1 MKKKILSV
9 LLSLCLLVGTFP
21 AVAQA
26 QTTGDDAAPTEFT
39 LTQADQAVLGLQHGL
54 WTLETQEVDKSVLE
68 MAIAKAEYM
77 LADEYKY
84 VPQFLGQ
91 LRTALK
97 SAYVVYYDATATDA
111 AVQAASDA
119 LVEAI
124 LVQRFKADKSILEDL
139 VAKAEKI
146 DVTGYTPESVAAFY
160 AALEHAR
167 ELLADETLSEEDQ
180 RLVDQAVAR
189 LADAIDGLTAMPEE
203 ANKTLLEKT
212 VTYALGLSTVG
223 VVEAAKQKFQDALD
237 HAQAVLNDPYASQAE
252 VDAAWDALLEGI
264 WGLGLI
270 QGDKTELGQLM
281 DQAQQMVDNQDKYV
295 TEHWGLLVDALA
307 AAQAIMDDPNAM
319 EEDITPVAEALLE
332 AILAQRFK
340 ADKSILEDLIAQA
353 EQMDVSKYTD
363 ESAAVFQEALDH
375 AKDVMADETLSEE
388 DQAVVDQAVKELSD
402 AMAAL
407 VRKVLV
413 EDSTGD
419 ISVGDAQDSFI
430 PGTVVS
436 VEHITEGD
444 IYDRVEEALDG
455 LPIVMD
461 SVVIYEFNATLDGE
475 AVQPQEMVAVTFQ
488 IPQGMNPDYLKLYYV
503 SDTGEVEEI
512 PITVD
517 KETNTATAYL
527 THFSTYVLAEV
538 SSNDTADKAK
548 LQQLMEKATDLVEQ
562 QEQYVATHWDALL
575 TALDAAQSV
584 YEDPAAT
591 EQEVEEA
598 AQALLQAILVQRF
611 KADKSIL
618 EDVIHRALAVDL
630 TGCTQQQV
638 EIFQAALDQAQAV
651 LADDTLSTADQAVVD
666 AAVAAPF
673 AALGDATADTQPEA
687 SDKPEASKDPEATQQ
702 PESVPPT
709 GDHAPLMAYLGI
721 LTLSAAALLILA
733 QNKRKA

>member
-26 QTTGDDAAPTEFT
+26 QTSENQTFQPASTET
-39 LTQADQAVLGLQHGL
+39 ISPL
-54 WTLETQEVDKSVLE
+54 VDKDILYPLIARAEDMVSNEEKYVALY
-68 MAIAKAEYM
+68 MDTLKDTLAIARGVAQNEN
-77 LADEYKY
+77 
-84 VPQFLGQ
+84 
-91 LRTALK
+91 
-97 SAYVVYYDATATDA
+97 ATAA
-111 AVQAASDA
+111 QVQEISEA
-119 LVEAI
+119 LLNAI
-124 LVQRFKADKSILEDL
+124 LAQRFAADKSILEDL

-146 DVTGYTPESVAAFY
+146 NVTGYTPESVAAFY

-167 ELLADETLSEEDQ
+167 EILADETLSEEDQ
-180 RLVDQAVAR
+180 KLVDEAVAR
-189 LADAIDGLTAMPEE
+189 LSAAINGLTAMPEE

-212 VTYALGLSTVG
+212 VTYALGLSTEG
-223 VVEAAKQKFQDALD
+223 VVEAAKQQFQEALD

-270 QGDKTELGQLM
+270 QGDKTELSQLM

-295 TEHWGLLVDALA
+295 SEHWDLLVDALA
-307 AAQAIMDDPNAM
+307 AAQDVMDNPNAM

-353 EQMDVSKYTD
+353 EQVDVSKYTD

-375 AKDVMADETLSEE
+375 AKDVMADETLSED
-388 DQAVVDQAVKELSD
+388 DQAVVDQAVKDLSD

-407 VRKVLV
+407 VRKVVV
-413 EDSTGD
+413 EDSSGNV
-419 ISVGDAQDSFI
+419 SVGDAQDSFI

-503 SDTGEVEEI
+503 SETGEVEEI

-527 THFSTYVLAEV
+527 PHFSTYVLVEV
-538 SSNDTADKAK
+538 TPDETPDKTQ
-548 LQQLMEKATDLVEQ
+548 LQWLMDQATDMVEH
-562 QEQYVATHWDALL
+562 QELYVTTHWDALL

-618 EDVIHRALAVDL
+618 EDLINQALAVDL

-638 EIFQAALDQAQAV
+638 EAFRGVLAQAQAV
-651 LADDTLSTADQAVVD
+651 LADDTLSTDDQAVVD
-666 AAVAAPF
+666 QAA
-673 AALGDATADTQPEA
+673 AALSAALEDVTADDAQPEA
-687 SDKPEASKDPEATQQ
+687 SDKPEASKDPEATQP

>member
-1 MKKKILSV
+1 MKKRILSV

-111 AVQAASDA
+111 AVQAAGDA

-124 LVQRFKADKSILEDL
+124 LLQRFKANKSILEDL
-139 VAKAEKI
+139 VAQAEKI

-167 ELLADETLSEEDQ
+167 EILADETLSEDDQ
-180 RLVDQAVAR
+180 KLVDEAVSR
-189 LADAIDGLTAMPEE
+189 LSDAMNGLTAIPVE

-307 AAQAIMDDPNAM
+307 AAQDVMDDPNAM

-419 ISVGDAQDSFI
+419 VSVGDAQDSFI

-461 SVVIYEFNATLDGE
+461 SVVIYEFTATLDGE

-503 SDTGEVEEI
+503 SETGEVEEI

-527 THFSTYVLAEV
+527 THFSTYVLVEV
-538 SSNDTADKAK
+538 KPDETPDKTQ
-548 LQQLMEKATDLVEQ
+548 LQWLMDQATDMVEH
-562 QEQYVATHWDALL
+562 QELYVPTHWDALL

-618 EDVIHRALAVDL
+618 EDLINQALAVDL
-630 TGCTQQQV
+630 TGCTQQQA
-638 EIFQAALDQAQAV
+638 EAFRGALAQAQAV
-651 LADDTLSTADQAVVD
+651 LADDTLSTDDQAVVD
-666 AAVAAPF
+666 AAVAALS
-673 AALGDATADTQPEA
+673 AALEDVTADTQPEA
-687 SDKPEASKDPEATQQ
+687 SDKPEVSKDPEATQQ

-709 GDHAPLMAYLGI
+709 GDHAPLMSYLGI

>member
-26 QTTGDDAAPTEFT
+26 QTSGNQTFQPASTQT
-39 LTQADQAVLGLQHGL
+39 LPPL
-54 WTLETQEVDKSVLE
+54 VDKGILYSL
-68 MAIAKAEYM
+68 IAKAEDM
-77 LADEYKY
+77 VSNEEKY
-84 VPQFLGQ
+84 V
-91 LRTALK
+91 ALYMDTLK
-97 SAYVVYYDATATDA
+97 DTLAIARGVAQNENATAA
-111 AVQAASDA
+111 QVQEISQA
-119 LVEAI
+119 LLEAI
-124 LVQRFKADKSILEDL
+124 LLQQFKADKSILEDL
-139 VAKAEKI
+139 VAQAETI
-146 DVTGYTPESVAAFY
+146 NVTGYTPESVAAFQ

-167 ELLADETLSEEDQ
+167 EILADETLGQDDQ
-180 RLVDQAVAR
+180 KLVDEAVAR
-189 LADAIDGLTAMPEE
+189 LSDAINGLTAMPEE

-212 VTYALGLSTVG
+212 VTYALGLSTEG
-223 VVEAAKQKFQDALD
+223 VIEAAKQQFQEALD
-237 HAQAVLNDPYASQAE
+237 HAQAVLNDPYASQQE

-270 QGDKTELGQLM
+270 QGDKTELSQLM

-307 AAQAIMDDPNAM
+307 AAQDVMDDPNAM

-353 EQMDVSKYTD
+353 EQVDVSKYTD

-388 DQAVVDQAVKELSD
+388 DQAVVDQAVKDLSD

-527 THFSTYVLAEV
+527 THFSTYVLVEV
-538 SSNDTADKAK
+538 KPDGTPDKTQ
-548 LQQLMEKATDLVEQ
+548 LQWLMDQATDMVAH
-562 QEQYVATHWDALL
+562 QELYVPTHWDALL

-618 EDVIHRALAVDL
+618 EDLINQALAVDL
-630 TGCTQQQV
+630 TGCTQQQA
-638 EIFQAALDQAQAV
+638 EAFRGALAQAQAV
-651 LADDTLSTADQAVVD
+651 LADDTLSTDDQAVVD
-666 AAVAAPF
+666 AAVAALS
-673 AALGDATADTQPEA
+673 AALEDVTADTPPEA

-709 GDHAPLMAYLGI
+709 GDHAPLMAYLSVMMLAAVSL
-721 LTLSAAALLILA
+721 LTLAA
-733 QNKRKA
+733 NKRKA

>member
-26 QTTGDDAAPTEFT
+26 QTSWNQTFQSASTET
-39 LTQADQAVLGLQHGL
+39 LPPL
-54 WTLETQEVDKSVLE
+54 VDKGILYSL
-68 MAIAKAEYM
+68 IAKAEDM
-77 LADEYKY
+77 VSNEEKY
-84 VPQFLGQ
+84 V
-91 LRTALK
+91 ALYMDTLK
-97 SAYVVYYDATATDA
+97 DTLAIARGVAQNENATAA
-111 AVQAASDA
+111 QVQEISQA
-119 LVEAI
+119 LLEAI
-124 LVQRFKADKSILEDL
+124 LLQQFKADKSILEDL
-139 VAKAEKI
+139 VAKAETI
-146 DVTGYTPESVAAFY
+146 DVTGYTPESVAAFQ

-167 ELLADETLSEEDQ
+167 EILADETLSEDDQ
-180 RLVDQAVAR
+180 RLVDEAVAR
-189 LADAIDGLTAMPEE
+189 LVAAMDGLTAMPEE

-212 VTYALGLSTVG
+212 VTYAMGLSTEG
-223 VVEAAKQKFQDALD
+223 VVEVAKQQFQEALA
-237 HAQAVLNDPYASQAE
+237 HAQAVLNDPYASQQE

-307 AAQAIMDDPNAM
+307 AAQDVMDDPNAM

-353 EQMDVSKYTD
+353 EQVDVSKYTD

-388 DQAVVDQAVKELSD
+388 DQAVVDQAVKDLSD

-488 IPQGMNPDYLKLYYV
+488 IPQGVNPDYLKLYYV
-503 SDTGEVEEI
+503 SETGEVEEI

-527 THFSTYVLAEV
+527 THFSTYVLVEV
-538 SSNDTADKAK
+538 KPDGTPDKTQ
-548 LQQLMEKATDLVEQ
+548 LQWLMDQATDMVEH
-562 QEQYVATHWDALL
+562 QELYVTTHWNALL

-618 EDVIHRALAVDL
+618 EDLINQALAVDL
-630 TGCTQQQV
+630 TGCTQQQA
-638 EIFQAALDQAQAV
+638 EAFRGALAQAQAV
-651 LADDTLSTADQAVVD
+651 LADDTLSTDDQAVVD
-666 AAVAAPF
+666 AAVAALS
-673 AALGDATADTQPEA
+673 AALEDVTADTQPEA

>member
-26 QTTGDDAAPTEFT
+26 QTSENQTFQPASTQT
-39 LTQADQAVLGLQHGL
+39 LPPL
-54 WTLETQEVDKSVLE
+54 VDKGILYSL
-68 MAIAKAEYM
+68 IAKAEDM
-77 LADEYKY
+77 VSNEEKY
-84 VPQFLGQ
+84 V
-91 LRTALK
+91 ALYMDTLK
-97 SAYVVYYDATATDA
+97 DTLAIARGVAKNENATAA
-111 AVQAASDA
+111 QVEEISQA
-119 LVEAI
+119 LLNAI
-124 LVQRFKADKSILEDL
+124 LAQQFKADKSILEDL
-139 VAKAEKI
+139 VAQAETI
-146 DVTGYTPESVAAFY
+146 NVTGYTPESVAAFQ

-167 ELLADETLSEEDQ
+167 EILADETLGQDDQ
-180 RLVDQAVAR
+180 KLVDEAVAR
-189 LADAIDGLTAMPEE
+189 LSDAINGLTAMPEE

-223 VVEAAKQKFQDALD
+223 VVEAAKQQFQEALD
-237 HAQAVLNDPYASQAE
+237 HAQAVLNDPYASQQE
-252 VDAAWDALLEGI
+252 VDAAWEALLEGI

-270 QGDKTELGQLM
+270 QGDKTELGQLIN
-281 DQAQQMVDNQDKYV
+281 QAQQMVDNQDKYV

-307 AAQAIMDDPNAM
+307 AAQDVMDDPNAM

-353 EQMDVSKYTD
+353 EQVDVSKYTD

-419 ISVGDAQDSFI
+419 VSVGDAQDSFI

-503 SDTGEVEEI
+503 SETGEVEEI

-527 THFSTYVLAEV
+527 THFSTYVLVEV
-538 SSNDTADKAK
+538 KPDETPDKTQ
-548 LQQLMEKATDLVEQ
+548 LQWLMDQATDMVEH
-562 QEQYVATHWDALL
+562 QELYVTTHWNALL

-618 EDVIHRALAVDL
+618 EDLVNRAQAVDL
-630 TGCTQQQV
+630 TGCTQQQA
-638 EIFQAALDQAQAV
+638 EAFRGALAQAQAV
-651 LADDTLSTADQAVVD
+651 LADDTLSTDDQAVVD
-666 AAVAAPF
+666 AAVAALS
-673 AALGDATADTQPEA
+673 AALEDVTADTQPEA

-709 GDHAPLMAYLGI
+709 GDHAPLMACLSVM
-721 LTLSAAALLILA
+721 TLAAAALLILA

>member
-26 QTTGDDAAPTEFT
+26 QTSENQTFQPASTQT
-39 LTQADQAVLGLQHGL
+39 LPPL
-54 WTLETQEVDKSVLE
+54 VDKGILYSL
-68 MAIAKAEYM
+68 IAKAEDM
-77 LADEYKY
+77 VSNEEKY
-84 VPQFLGQ
+84 V
-91 LRTALK
+91 ALYMDTLK
-97 SAYVVYYDATATDA
+97 DTLAIARGVAQNENATAA
-111 AVQAASDA
+111 QVQEISQA
-119 LVEAI
+119 LLEAI
-124 LVQRFKADKSILEDL
+124 LLQQFKADKSILEDL
-139 VAKAEKI
+139 VAQAETI
-146 DVTGYTPESVAAFY
+146 NVTGYTPESVAAFQ

-167 ELLADETLSEEDQ
+167 EILADETLGQDDQ
-180 RLVDQAVAR
+180 KLVDEAVAR
-189 LADAIDGLTAMPEE
+189 LSDAINGLTAMPEE

-212 VTYALGLSTVG
+212 VTYALGLSTEG
-223 VVEAAKQKFQDALD
+223 VIEAAKQQFQEALD

-252 VDAAWDALLEGI
+252 VDAAWEALLEGI

-270 QGDKTELGQLM
+270 QGDKTELGQLIN
-281 DQAQQMVDNQDKYV
+281 QAQQMVDNQDKYV

-307 AAQAIMDDPNAM
+307 AAQDVMDDPNAM

-353 EQMDVSKYTD
+353 EQVDVSKYTD

-388 DQAVVDQAVKELSD
+388 DQAVVDQAVKDLSD

-488 IPQGMNPDYLKLYYV
+488 IPQGVNPDYLKLYYV

-527 THFSTYVLAEV
+527 THFSTYVLVEV
-538 SSNDTADKAK
+538 KPDGTPDKTQ
-548 LQQLMEKATDLVEQ
+548 LQWLMDQATDMVEH
-562 QEQYVATHWDALL
+562 QELYVTTHWNALL

-618 EDVIHRALAVDL
+618 EDLVNQALAVDL
-630 TGCTQQQV
+630 TGCTQQQA
-638 EIFQAALDQAQAV
+638 EAFRGALAQAQAV
-651 LADDTLSTADQAVVD
+651 LADDTLSTDDQAVVD
-666 AAVAAPF
+666 AAVAALS
-673 AALGDATADTQPEA
+673 AALEDVTADTQPEA

-709 GDHAPLMAYLGI
+709 GDHAPLMAYLSVMMLAAVSL
-721 LTLSAAALLILA
+721 LTLAA
-733 QNKRKA
+733 NKRKA

>member
-1 MKKKILSV
+1 MKKRILSV

-26 QTTGDDAAPTEFT
+26 QTSGNQTFQSASTET
-39 LTQADQAVLGLQHGL
+39 LPPL
-54 WTLETQEVDKSVLE
+54 VDKTELYLF
-68 MAIAKAEYM
+68 IAKAEDM
-77 LADEYKY
+77 VSNEEKY
-84 VPQFLGQ
+84 V
-91 LRTALK
+91 ALYMETLK
-97 SAYVVYYDATATDA
+97 DTLAIARGVAKNENATAA
-111 AVQAASDA
+111 QVQEISQA
-119 LVEAI
+119 LLNAI
-124 LVQRFKADKSILEDL
+124 LAQRFKADKSILEDL
-139 VAKAEKI
+139 VAKAETI
-146 DVTGYTPESVAAFY
+146 DVTGYTPESVAAFQ

-167 ELLADETLSEEDQ
+167 EILADETLSEDDQ
-180 RLVDQAVAR
+180 KLVDEAVAR
-189 LADAIDGLTAMPEE
+189 LVDAMDGLTAIPME

-212 VTYALGLSTVG
+212 VTYALGLSTEG
-223 VVEAAKQKFQDALD
+223 VVEVAKQQFQEALD
-237 HAQAVLNDPYASQAE
+237 HAQAVLSDPYASQQE

-270 QGDKTELGQLM
+270 QGDKTELSQLM

-295 TEHWGLLVDALA
+295 TEHWDLLVDALA
-307 AAQAIMDDPNAM
+307 AAQDVMDDPNAM

-353 EQMDVSKYTD
+353 EQVDVSKYTD

-388 DQAVVDQAVKELSD
+388 DQAVVDQAVKDLSD

-527 THFSTYVLAEV
+527 THFSTYVLVEV
-538 SSNDTADKAK
+538 KPDGTPDKTQ
-548 LQQLMEKATDLVEQ
+548 LQWLMDQATDMVAH
-562 QEQYVATHWDALL
+562 QELYVTTHWNALL

-618 EDVIHRALAVDL
+618 EDLINQALAVDL
-630 TGCTQQQV
+630 TGCTQQQA
-638 EIFQAALDQAQAV
+638 EAFRGALAQAQAV
-651 LADDTLSTADQAVVD
+651 LADDTLSTDDQAVVD
-666 AAVAAPF
+666 AAVAALS
-673 AALGDATADTQPEA
+673 AALEDVTADTQPEA

-709 GDHAPLMAYLGI
+709 GDHAPLMAYLSVMMLAAVSL
-721 LTLSAAALLILA
+721 LTLAA
-733 QNKRKA
+733 NKRKA

>member
-26 QTTGDDAAPTEFT
+26 QTSGNQTFQPASTQT
-39 LTQADQAVLGLQHGL
+39 LPPL
-54 WTLETQEVDKSVLE
+54 VDKGILYSL
-68 MAIAKAEYM
+68 IAKAEDM
-77 LADEYKY
+77 VSNEEKY
-84 VPQFLGQ
+84 V
-91 LRTALK
+91 ALYMDTLK
-97 SAYVVYYDATATDA
+97 DTLAIARGVAKNENATAA
-111 AVQAASDA
+111 QVQEISQA
-119 LVEAI
+119 LLEAI
-124 LVQRFKADKSILEDL
+124 LLQQFKADKSILADL
-139 VAKAEKI
+139 VAKAETI
-146 DVTGYTPESVAAFY
+146 NVTGYTPESVAAFY

-167 ELLADETLSEEDQ
+167 EILADETLGQDDQ
-180 RLVDQAVAR
+180 KLVDEAVAR
-189 LADAIDGLTAMPEE
+189 LSAAMDGLTAMPEE

-212 VTYALGLSTVG
+212 VTYALGLSTEG
-223 VVEAAKQKFQDALD
+223 VVEVAKQQFQEALD
-237 HAQAVLNDPYASQAE
+237 HAQAVLNDPYASQQE
-252 VDAAWDALLEGI
+252 VDAAWEALLEGI

-295 TEHWGLLVDALA
+295 TEHWDLLVDALA
-307 AAQAIMDDPNAM
+307 AAQDVMDDPNAM

-353 EQMDVSKYTD
+353 EQVDVSKYTD

-407 VRKVLV
+407 VRKVVV
-413 EDSTGD
+413 EDNSGNV
-419 ISVGDAQDSFI
+419 SVGDAQDSFI

-527 THFSTYVLAEV
+527 THFSTYVLVEV
-538 SSNDTADKAK
+538 KPDETPDKTQ
-548 LQQLMEKATDLVEQ
+548 LQWLMDQATDMVAH
-562 QEQYVATHWDALL
+562 QELYVTTHWNALL

-618 EDVIHRALAVDL
+618 EDLVNQALAVDL
-630 TGCTQQQV
+630 TGCTQQQA
-638 EIFQAALDQAQAV
+638 EAFRGALAQAQAV
-651 LADDTLSTADQAVVD
+651 LADDTLSTDDQAVVD
-666 AAVAAPF
+666 AAVAALS
-673 AALGDATADTQPEA
+673 AALEDVTADDAQPEA
-687 SDKPEASKDPEATQQ
+687 SDKPEASKDPEATQP